1 MSLTVPVNK
10 HIYIRICVNGHCSE
24 RKKKKSK
31 HVYLRACLFGSEKTR
46 RPAKMAVFIIVFIQ
60 ILLLLL
66 CFSHFLV
73 ADDDHKPKTRVNMS
87 IRMKHIVCIYCLL
100 SYSEAQNNHYHSS
113 IGRN

>member
-1 MSLTVPVNK
+1 MDIVLK
-10 HIYIRICVNGHCSE
+10 G
-24 RKKKKSK
+24 KKKKSK
-31 HVYLRACLFGSEKTR
+31 HVYLRACLFGSEKTL

-87 IRMKHIVCIYCLL
+87 IRMKHIVCIYCSL

-113 IGRN
+113 ISRN